1 MLGAASGCDGLRCG
15 SCVLVEFCL
24 HIVVMLSSPG
34 SVLMGGLTSDH
45 PHGSIDK
52 ILIGDWENDG
62 VDMIQAHDIS
72 DKVGANVDDARRAHG
87 HRELMATD
95 DGPSAEEYDE
105 IAMVDE
111 DVKRMI
117 DLATKL

>member
-1 MLGAASGCDGLRCG
+1 MFWMDRVIGGQG
-15 SCVLVEFCL
+15 SDRL
-24 HIVVMLSSPG
+24 HG
-34 SVLMGGLTSDH
+34 SV
-45 PHGSIDK
+45 DK
-52 ILIGDWENDG
+52 MIGDWENDG
-62 VDMIQAHDIS
+62 VDMIQAHDISDKVGANVDDAHMIQAHDIS

-95 DGPSAEEYDE
+95 DGLSAEEYDE
-105 IAMVDE
+105 FAMVDE

>member
-1 MLGAASGCDGLRCG
+1 M
-15 SCVLVEFCL
+15 VEFCL
-24 HIVVMLSSPG
+24 HMMFVLLFWMDHVIGGQG
-34 SVLMGGLTSDH
+34 SDR

-111 DVKRMI
+111 DVKRTI

>member
-1 MLGAASGCDGLRCG
+1 MFVLLFWMDHVIGGQGSGRL
-15 SCVLVEFCL
+15 
-24 HIVVMLSSPG
+24 
-34 SVLMGGLTSDH
+34 
-45 PHGSIDK
+45 HGSIDK
-52 ILIGDWENDG
+52 MIGDWENDG

-87 HRELMATD
+87 RARDRELMATD
-95 DGPSAEEYDE
+95 DGPSAEEYDKMT
-105 IAMVDE
+105 MVDE